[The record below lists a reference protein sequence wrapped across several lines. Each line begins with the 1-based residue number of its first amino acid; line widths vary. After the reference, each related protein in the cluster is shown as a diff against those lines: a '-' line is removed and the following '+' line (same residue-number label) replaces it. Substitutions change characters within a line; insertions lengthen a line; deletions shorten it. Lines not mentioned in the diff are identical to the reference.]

1 MLARDLIAQVIRTFY
16 EELNDVRDGGR
27 LGDMEQRYGD
37 LYVAYFQRS
46 REFFLNNDIKEIKA
60 FFSEDPDAVYKYD
73 MLAEL
78 MYREVK
84 IVSDENL
91 RQPMYLRIIELY
103 EVLDS
108 LSMDFSFV
116 RMNRVQELKN
126 ELKK

>member
-16 EELNDVRDGGR
+16 EELDDVRDGGK

-37 LYVAYFQRS
+37 LYMTYFQKDRK
-46 REFFLNNDIKEIKA
+46 FFLRSNMEEIRA
-60 FFSEDPDAVYKYD
+60 FFSEDPDAVYKYE

-78 MYREVK
+78 MYREAGG
-84 IVSDENL
+84 VSDENL
-91 RQPMYLRIIELY
+91 RQVMYSRIIELY
-103 EVLDS
+103 EVLDL

-116 RMNRVQELKN
+116 RMSRVQELKN